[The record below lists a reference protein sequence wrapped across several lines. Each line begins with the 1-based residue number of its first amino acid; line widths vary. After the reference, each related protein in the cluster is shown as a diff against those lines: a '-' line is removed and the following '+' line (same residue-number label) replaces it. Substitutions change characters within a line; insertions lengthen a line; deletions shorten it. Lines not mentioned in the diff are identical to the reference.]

1 MKKDKQMAK
10 NNDVGKIHQSRI
22 KRQAIKNP
30 IESYFL
36 GGFNLLP
43 IATQQEV
50 LKELDNMGKK

>member
-1 MKKDKQMAK
+1 MAK